1 MPVASAEQFLAC
13 APTLGKAWLRHAARF
28 LGWSGYPNERSTVLR
43 ITHARGNDSIWV
55 LRLEGKLLGPWV
67 TELARSCNEFSC
79 SPDCL
84 RLDLS
89 AVTFVDGPG
98 LALLRDLIGRGA
110 TLVASSG
117 LVAELLHLERR

>member
-1 MPVASAEQFLAC
+1 M
-13 APTLGKAWLRHAARF
+13 
-28 LGWSGYPNERSTVLR
+28 LR
-43 ITHARGNDSIWV
+43 ITHVKGHGSIST

-67 TELARSCNEFSC
+67 AELARVCHELPC

-98 LALLRDLIGRGA
+98 VALLCDLIGRGA
-110 TLVASSG
+110 TLAACSG
-117 LVAELLHLERR
+117 LVAEFLHVERQ

>member
-1 MPVASAEQFLAC
+1 M
-13 APTLGKAWLRHAARF
+13 
-28 LGWSGYPNERSTVLR
+28 LR
-43 ITHARGNDSIWV
+43 ITRAPGHDSV
-55 LRLEGKLLGPWV
+55 STLKLEGKLLGPWV
-67 TELARSCNEFSC
+67 TELARSCDELPC

-98 LALLRDLIGRGA
+98 MALLRDLLGRGI
-110 TLVASSG
+110 TLAACSG

>member
-1 MPVASAEQFLAC
+1 M
-13 APTLGKAWLRHAARF
+13 
-28 LGWSGYPNERSTVLR
+28 LR
-43 ITHARGNDSIWV
+43 ITHARGHDSIST

-67 TELARSCNEFSC
+67 TELARSCSDLPC

-98 LALLRDLIGRGA
+98 VALLRDLLGHGA
-110 TLVASSG
+110 TLVGCSG
-117 LVAELLHLERR
+117 LVAELLHVERR